1 MSMNRRIYRAAQGP
15 SWVEVFLGA
24 ALSVALGVALG
35 IGLLPFRPI
44 MAVKELPPEEE
55 RKAGDVYLLEGS
67 RDPGKARMA
76 PVKKKSFLEGQSIT
90 LTEDE
95 LNVLAGPAPAPKKP
109 ATPPGKAPATAKA
122 APPPA
127 PKSPGA
133 KTAAAPEP
141 EVDSFV
147 RGTPNFRL
155 REGDVQ
161 IAVPITVNVMGL
173 GSVVTVWTN
182 GQFVKEGE
190 VHRYAISAMHIGSLP
205 VSRLPWLA
213 THAREQFLA
222 QPLPDGLEAAWAK
235 VAKVTVANGSIQLT
249 MP

>member
-1 MSMNRRIYRAAQGP
+1 MSMNSRIYRAARGP
-15 SWVEVFLGA
+15 SWAEVFLGA

-35 IGLLPFRPI
+35 IFLLPFRPI
-44 MAVKELPPEEE
+44 HAVKELPPEEE
-55 RKAGDVYLLEGS
+55 RKAGDVYLVEGS
-67 RDPGKARMA
+67 RDPGKARLA
-76 PVKKKSFLEGQSIT
+76 PAKKKSFLEGQSVT

-95 LNVLAGPAPAPKKP
+95 LNVLAGPAPAPRKP
-109 ATPPGKAPATAKA
+109 AAQAAKAPAPAKA

-127 PKSPGA
+127 PKSPAPKGA
-133 KTAAAPEP
+133 AEP

-161 IAVPITVNVMGL
+161 IAVPITVNVLGL

-182 GQFVKEGE
+182 GQFVKQGDNI
-190 VHRYAISAMHIGSLP
+190 HRYEIGAMHIGALP
-205 VSRLPWLA
+205 ISRLPWLA
-213 THAREQFLA
+213 GYAREKFLA
-222 QPLPDGLEAAWAK
+222 QPLPEGLEAAWAK
-235 VAKVTVANGSIQLT
+235 VAKVTVAHGSLQLT